1 MPRPK
6 VTNEWAIWAIDG
18 AERGLRMFAGAY
30 VSVVGI
36 DYFAEG
42 FNVNT
47 LETFKL
53 ALGAMFVD
61 VMFSLAGKKRGAPD
75 SASLLNREADPPL
88 TP

>member
-6 VTNEWAIWAIDG
+6 IKNEWAVWALDG
-18 AERGLRMFAGAY
+18 IERGLRMFAGAY

-36 DYFAEG
+36 DYFSES
-42 FNVNT
+42 FDVST

-53 ALGAMFVD
+53 SAGAMFVD

-75 SASLLNREADPPL
+75 SASLLNREDDPPL
-88 TP
+88 K